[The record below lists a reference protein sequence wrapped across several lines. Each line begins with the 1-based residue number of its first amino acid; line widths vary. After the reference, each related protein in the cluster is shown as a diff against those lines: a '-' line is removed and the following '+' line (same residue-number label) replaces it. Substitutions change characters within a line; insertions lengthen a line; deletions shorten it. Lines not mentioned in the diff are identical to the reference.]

1 MAKGCR
7 EVKLS
12 EQTELTEGLTPATV
26 AMWEI
31 VSVLVSCLLA
41 EWVFASFVGR
51 GKLAVATPITLAMI
65 LIILSHRIYGEGLKE
80 IGFRFDN
87 LGRSLKFLLVPTV
100 ITVLVVA
107 VVGWL
112 ISGGQVELRVPRL
125 RFTLIPIWAL
135 FQQYV
140 LQGYINRRGQI
151 WLGKGWTSIAMVGL
165 LFAIVHLPNPLL
177 TLLTLIGGLIW
188 AFAYQKEPNL
198 FALAISH
205 SICSTAVAIFIPQH
219 LINGLRVGFKFFG

>member
-1 MAKGCR
+1 M
-7 EVKLS
+7 KLS
-12 EQTELTEGLTPATV
+12 EHTELTAGLTPSTV

-41 EWVFASFVGR
+41 EWLFASYIGR
-51 GKLAVATPITLAMI
+51 GKLALVMPISLAMI
-65 LIILSHRIYGEGLKE
+65 LIILSQRIYGEGLRE

-87 LGRSLKFLLVPTV
+87 LGRSLRFLLIPTI

-107 VVGWL
+107 VLGWI
-112 ISGGQVELRVPRL
+112 ISRGQLQFRVPGL

-140 LQGYINRRGQI
+140 LQGYVNRRGQI

-205 SICSTAVAIFIPQH
+205 CICSTAVALFIPQH
-219 LINGLRVGFKFFG
+219 LINGLRVGFKYFG